1 MRAPVN
7 RSQRMRSHFLA
18 IFCLLMISSLA
29 CNLPIL
35 SQEKT
40 PQDKD
45 SIRAGLVQ
53 NVSLESYPVDTQG
66 YLLSEAQRNF
76 ISDYGYPD
84 RFRIHFYDLELS
96 SGEEVKIRQE
106 NWYYDQAGYEIIF
119 RNGEKFTD
127 RITDPVTAPE
137 LQSTAYRP
145 EHFVL
150 GMSLWDV
157 LFVTGENGYYAES
170 MPDGLFED
178 GKMVFLKGLS
188 AGFEN
193 GKLRYLE
200 TIPLGNAGVSAPSIQ
215 PDFISTQTPGSPL
228 SAEQDINEQS
238 TATLTESSATP
249 TIEETPTP
257 QGPQIALLP
266 GNALEFSRKPELIA
280 YADDQSGNIPEEVQ
294 LAPFCQT
301 GCFRYQGW
309 LGLMKPGDSY
319 EVLFKEPTT
328 AVGVQFWGDP
338 GDGIAHVFLNGDK
351 VWEGDTEGTN
361 GNYPGG
367 AFVNYLQISNLP
379 ETANH
384 LLRIETDAG
393 GGAVTMYFFGSGM
406 ASP

>member
-29 CNLPIL
+29 CNLPFL

-145 EHFVL
+145 EHFVF
-150 GMSLWDV
+150 GMSLGDV

-170 MPDGLFED
+170 MPDELFES
-178 GKMVFLKGLS
+178 GKIVFLKGLS

-200 TIPLGNAGVSAPSIQ
+200 TITLGNAGV
-215 PDFISTQTPGSPL
+215 
-228 SAEQDINEQS
+228 
-238 TATLTESSATP
+238 
-249 TIEETPTP
+249 
-257 QGPQIALLP
+257 
-266 GNALEFSRKPELIA
+266 
-280 YADDQSGNIPEEVQ
+280 
-294 LAPFCQT
+294 
-301 GCFRYQGW
+301 
-309 LGLMKPGDSY
+309 
-319 EVLFKEPTT
+319 
-328 AVGVQFWGDP
+328 
-338 GDGIAHVFLNGDK
+338 
-351 VWEGDTEGTN
+351 
-361 GNYPGG
+361 
-367 AFVNYLQISNLP
+367 
-379 ETANH
+379 
-384 LLRIETDAG
+384 
-393 GGAVTMYFFGSGM
+393 
-406 ASP
+406 